1 MLLMVSLFAGCAQ
14 NAPPTEDTAPASKIT
29 YSEHVAAIIDQRCT
43 SCHYDSGAAPFSLTE
58 YEQVA
63 ERATQIV
70 EVVRSGYMPP
80 WLPGD
85 SDHAFHGDRRLTD
98 EERNQLETW
107 LAQDTPEGDPAL
119 RPTPPLRTNEWALG
133 EPDLIVSMTAP
144 YTRDPEEHDRW
155 RNFVLPVNTDKTQYV
170 EAVDIDAGN
179 PKAVHH
185 AVLQLD
191 AARRS
196 RTLDASDPEDGFA
209 GMRDGVLSLG
219 PYAKNPDGHFLGWT
233 PGKVPYRRQDG
244 LAWKLPTD
252 SDLILQLHMPATG
265 KPEEVQSRVGL
276 YFADQPPKQFPFC
289 ILLSAR
295 SIDIPPGQSNYQ
307 IKLEYRIPVACD
319 LLSVYPHAHYL
330 CRSMR
335 VTVTPPEA
343 APQLVLNIPDWN
355 FDWQDEYRFAEPV
368 SLPANSLIQ
377 MTYEF
382 DNSEHNPRN
391 PYQPPARVVYGEQS
405 TDEMADLV
413 LQVLPDNESD
423 RRILAEDFLR
433 YQYQESLQHHLW
445 ALQQGHPAGRHHNG
459 AGEAYLLLNEP
470 ARALPHLQAA
480 AKQQDSQESPGH
492 LYAKMAM
499 AYARLQQHKLA
510 ADNARR
516 AAAESPDS
524 AEIQYQMGILLQT
537 AGQVEAAIACYQRAI
552 QLNADDVASRINL
565 GILWGQTGK
574 VHDSIGVLREA
585 VERQP
590 GNAIAHLNLG
600 ISLRA
605 DGQQQA
611 AINAFE
617 KAVELAPGNDAARV
631 QLQRTQTN
639 P

>member
-1 MLLMVSLFAGCAQ
+1 
-14 NAPPTEDTAPASKIT
+14 
-29 YSEHVAAIIDQRCT
+29 
-43 SCHYDSGAAPFSLTE
+43 
-58 YEQVA
+58 
-63 ERATQIV
+63 
-70 EVVRSGYMPP
+70 
-80 WLPGD
+80 
-85 SDHAFHGDRRLTD
+85 
-98 EERNQLETW
+98 
-107 LAQDTPEGDPAL
+107 
-119 RPTPPLRTNEWALG
+119 
-133 EPDLIVSMTAP
+133 
-144 YTRDPEEHDRW
+144 
-155 RNFVLPVNTDKTQYV
+155 
-170 EAVDIDAGN
+170 
-179 PKAVHH
+179 
-185 AVLQLD
+185 
-191 AARRS
+191 
-196 RTLDASDPEDGFA
+196 
-209 GMRDGVLSLG
+209 
-219 PYAKNPDGHFLGWT
+219 
-233 PGKVPYRRQDG
+233 
-244 LAWKLPTD
+244 
-252 SDLILQLHMPATG
+252 
-265 KPEEVQSRVGL
+265 
-276 YFADQPPKQFPFC
+276 
-289 ILLSAR
+289 
-295 SIDIPPGQSNYQ
+295 
-307 IKLEYRIPVACD
+307 
-319 LLSVYPHAHYL
+319 
-330 CRSMR
+330 MR
-335 VTVTPPEA
+335 VTATPPNA
-343 APQLVLNIPDWN
+343 AAQVVLNIPDWN